1 MLTSPAWRSDYGYY
15 LSHYSAPHMKCD
27 ILAPHINGTFDFS
40 IFVTMNAQFEFTF
53 ARRLKSFAWWGTF
66 VGIAFFSVYPT
77 TNWLTGLR
85 SEHLEVYAE
94 AELQIP
100 FVAGFIWLYLSMYL
114 LFVLPPFVLNPPEL
128 KRLGLELI
136 SATVIAGLVFLI
148 FPAKLGFARVIPEQ
162 ALYRELYATLFS
174 IDRPFNLLPSL
185 HVVYSSTIALSIM
198 RKSAAYSRG
207 IILLWLMLI
216 VSSTV
221 LVHQHHLADVVTGLL
236 LTALV
241 SVYIGRKYA

>member
-1 MLTSPAWRSDYGYY
+1 VP
-15 LSHYSAPHMKCD
+15 HYSGAYIICD
-27 ILAPHINGTFDFS
+27 ILAPHINDTFDFL
-40 IFVTMNAQFEFTF
+40 IFITMNAQFEFTF
-53 ARRLKSFAWWGTF
+53 AQRLKSFFWWGTF
-66 VGIAFFSVYPT
+66 VGIAFFSIYPT

-85 SEHLEVYAE
+85 SEHLQLYAE
-94 AELQIP
+94 AELHIP

-114 LFVLPPFVLNPPEL
+114 LFVLPPFFLNPPEL

-136 SATVIAGLVFLI
+136 SATVIAGLVFLV

-162 ALYRELYATLFS
+162 TLYRELFAALFS
-174 IDRPFNLLPSL
+174 IDQPFNLLPSL
-185 HVVYSSTIALSIM
+185 HVVYSSTIAFSIM
-198 RKSAAYSRG
+198 RKSSAYSRG

-241 SVYIGRKYA
+241 SLFIGRKYA